1 MKKLLVLVFMILA
14 AAAAWNFYNHPNPD
28 PTTNFIGYLLCVW
41 LFVDKIQDMTLE
53 EEIRYPLRRIYKDG
67 Q

>member
-1 MKKLLVLVFMILA
+1 MKNLLVLVFMVLA

-28 PTTNFIGYLLCVW
+28 PTTNFISYLLCVW

-53 EEIRYPLRRIYKDG
+53 EDLRSQRKRLL
-67 Q
+67 